1 MKQGDE
7 LYMKTI
13 HPFIFHLFEKI
24 PKDVDDEKIEDI
36 EELIHSLN
44 YTDDFNDQIDNLYF
58 VNFATSSKLHPN
70 DKSFQHL
77 FKTGSNA
84 LPPLMKIDTS
94 FEHPHFVKMITS
106 KEMIVDFLNVYLNLK
121 KDIISLEE
129 EALKNQN
136 KFPTIT
142 KEPNVNNELI
152 SSIYHDL
159 MTDELQH
166 GVVSVYIEQGDLI
179 NEGYFTNN
187 KFLNYILN
195 NYQENGIHEYYVCKT
210 LGQFE

>member
-13 HPFIFHLFEKI
+13 HPFVFHLFEEI
-24 PKDVDDEKIEDI
+24 PEGYDDKEIEDI

-70 DKSFQHL
+70 EKSFQHL

-94 FEHPHFVKMITS
+94 FKHPHFIKIITS
-106 KEMIVDFLNVYLNLK
+106 KEMITNFLNVYLNLK
-121 KDIISLEE
+121 KDIINLEE

-142 KEPNVNNELI
+142 KAPTINNEVI
-152 SSIYHDL
+152 SSIYHELVTNDL
-159 MTDELQH
+159 QY
-166 GVVSVYIEQGDLI
+166 GVVSVYINEGDLI

-187 KFLNYILN
+187 EFLNYIIRT
-195 NYQENGIHEYYVCKT
+195 YQENNIYEYYICKT
-210 LGQFE
+210 LGEYE